1 MNLLEMA
8 LQLVRS
14 RKQWPNGD
22 SQVIWRTEHALAFVK
37 NMGGW
42 LELYFSIRGSYKI
55 TKGLRVG
62 YLDLLQYKW
71 VENRA
76 APSLYPAWVET
87 AKALLK

>member
-1 MNLLEMA
+1 
-8 LQLVRS
+8 
-14 RKQWPNGD
+14 
-22 SQVIWRTEHALAFVK
+22 
-37 NMGGW
+37 MGGW